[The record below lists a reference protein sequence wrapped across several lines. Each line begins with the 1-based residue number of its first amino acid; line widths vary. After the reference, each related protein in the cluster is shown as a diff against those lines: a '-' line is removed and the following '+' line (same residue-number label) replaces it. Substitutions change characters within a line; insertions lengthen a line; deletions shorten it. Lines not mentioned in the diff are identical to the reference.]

1 MSREQTKRYKIDM
14 CNGPILQKMLLFAL
28 PLMLSSIL
36 QLLFNAVDIV
46 VVGRFAGDDSLAAV
60 GATSSLINLLTNLFI
75 GLSIGAN
82 VLVARY
88 FGAKKEDELS
98 QTVHTAMTVS
108 IVSGIVLTIIGVIG
122 APIIL
127 SWMQTPPEVL
137 SLAVVYLRVYFMGMT
152 ATMIYNFGSS
162 ILRAIGDTKRPLYFL
177 SIAGVVNVTLNL
189 FFVRVLHWGVFGVA
203 LATVISQVI
212 SAFFIVRCL
221 MKEEGGIRLELNKLK
236 INKGKLWQIVQIGLP
251 AGFQGMLF
259 SLSNVVIQSSV
270 NTFGSTVIAGNSASA
285 NIEGFV
291 YAGMNAFYQS
301 AISFMG
307 QNVGA
312 GKYERVNKILLSAQ
326 ICVIV
331 VGLLLGNGCVL
342 LGEVL
347 LGFYTNSLEVVE
359 AGMVRLSLIG
369 TTYAICGMMD
379 VMVGAL
385 RGLGYSI
392 APMFVSLLGA
402 CAFRLL
408 WIATIFQIE
417 QFHTIKTVY
426 FSYPV
431 SWSITFLAHLVTF
444 LIVRNRLKKCW
455 GIKTDK

>member
-1 MSREQTKRYKIDM
+1 MSQIKSKKYEIDM
-14 CNGPILQKMLLFAL
+14 CNGPILQKMLLFAI

-36 QLLFNAVDIV
+36 QLLFNAADII

-75 GLSIGAN
+75 GLSIGSN

-88 FGAKKEDELS
+88 YGAKKEEEL
-98 QTVHTAMTVS
+98 QETVHTSMMLS
-108 IVSGIVLTIIGVIG
+108 IIGGIALTVIG
-122 APIIL
+122 VVGAPVIL

-137 SLAVVYLRVYFMGMT
+137 SLASVYLRVYFAGIT

-162 ILRAIGDTKRPLYFL
+162 ILRAVGDTKRHFL
-177 SIAGVVNVTLNL
+177 TLAGVINVTLNL
-189 FFVRVLHWGVFGVA
+189 IFVIAFRWGVFGVG
-203 LATVISQVI
+203 LATAISQVV
-212 SAFFIVRCL
+212 SAILVVRCL
-221 MKEEGGIRLELNKLK
+221 VKEQGGIRLELKKLG
-236 INKGKLWQIVQIGLP
+236 IHKGKLVQIMQIGLP

-270 NTFGSTVIAGNSASA
+270 NSFGATVIAGNSAAA

-291 YAGMNAFYQS
+291 YVGMNAFYQA

-312 GKYERVNKILLSAQ
+312 GKYERVNKILISALG
-326 ICVIV
+326 CVTII
-331 VGLLLGNGCVL
+331 GILLGNGAVL
-342 LGEVL
+342 IGKTL
-347 LGFYTNSLEVVE
+347 LGFYTESPDVVT
-359 AGMVRLSLIG
+359 AGMVRLTIIG
-369 TTYAICGMMD
+369 TMYFLCGMMD

-392 APMFVSLLGA
+392 APMIVSLLGA

-408 WIATIFQIE
+408 WIATVFQIDR
-417 QFHTIKTVY
+417 FHTIETVY

-431 SWSITFLAHLVTF
+431 SWLLTFTAHLVTF
-444 LIVRNRLKKCW
+444 LVVRKKLKKRW
-455 GIKTDK
+455 GM